1 MMNDYILEV
10 CVDSVESAL
19 SAKAGGATR
28 LELCANLIIG
38 GTTPGYTLFQ
48 QVQQETGLPIR
59 VLIRPRFG
67 DFLYTEYEYRQ
78 MCADIRIFAN
88 AGADGVVIGSLQ
100 ADGSLNEAQMRGMID
115 ATDGKCGITLHRA
128 FDVCA
133 DPIACYEK
141 AAELS
146 VDTILSSGQEGDART
161 GRELLRTLVR
171 MSEENRS
178 ASGEAQYSETSSIF
192 EDTAANHSPESDR
205 SLTGGP
211 TILVGAGVKADNI
224 AEIAA
229 TTGAHA
235 FHMSGKKMLSSG
247 MRYRNEHV
255 HMGLDGISEFE
266 LYRTDEE
273 EIRRAVEILKQI

>member
-1 MMNDYILEV
+1 MNDYILEV

-78 MCADIRIFAN
+78 MCADIRYFAN

-115 ATDGKCGITLHRA
+115 ATVGKCGITLHRA

-133 DPIACYEK
+133 EPIACYEK
-141 AAELS
+141 AAELG
-146 VDTILSSGQEGDART
+146 VDTILSSGQEGDAWT
-161 GRELLRTLVR
+161 GRELLRTLVQ
-171 MSEENRS
+171 MSEENRY
-178 ASGEAQYSETSSIF
+178 ASGEAQYSETSSAC
-192 EDTAANHSPESDR
+192 EDRAANHSPESDR
-205 SLTGGP
+205 SLTGGL

-229 TTGAHA
+229 MTGAHA
-235 FHMSGKKMLSSG
+235 FHMSGKKILSSG

-273 EIRRAVEILKQI
+273 EIRRAVEILKSLR

>member
-1 MMNDYILEV
+1 MMTDYILEV

-19 SAKAGGATR
+19 AAKAGGATR

-38 GTTPGYTLFQ
+38 GTTPGYTLFR
-48 QVQQETGLPIR
+48 QVQQETRLPIR

-67 DFLYTEYEYRQ
+67 DFLYTAYEYQQ
-78 MCADIRIFAN
+78 MCADIRFFAN

-100 ADGSLNEAQMRGMID
+100 ADGGLNEAQMHGMID
-115 ATDGKCGITLHRA
+115 ATDGRCGITLHRA

-141 AAELS
+141 AAELGI
-146 VDTILSSGQEGDART
+146 DTILSSGQEGDALA
-161 GRELLRTLVR
+161 GSELLRKLVQ
-171 MSEENRS
+171 MSEENGY
-178 ASGEAQYSETSSIF
+178 ASGEARYSETSF
-192 EDTAANHSPESDR
+192 ALEDAAAKHSPKTDR
-205 SLTGGP
+205 ILSGAP

-224 AEIAA
+224 AEIAGM
-229 TTGAHA
+229 TGAHA
-235 FHMSGKKMLSSG
+235 FHMSGKKILSSG

-266 LYRTDEE
+266 LYRTDEA
-273 EIRRAVEILKQI
+273 EIRRAVEILRCL

>member
-1 MMNDYILEV
+1 MNDYILEV

-19 SAKAGGATR
+19 AAKAGGATR

-78 MCADIRIFAN
+78 MCADIHYFAN

-115 ATDGKCGITLHRA
+115 ATDGRCGITLHRA

-141 AAELS
+141 AAELGI
-146 VDTILSSGQEGDART
+146 DTILSSGQEGDAQT
-161 GRELLRTLVR
+161 GSALLRKLVL
-171 MSEENRS
+171 MSEENHY
-178 ASGEAQYSETSSIF
+178 ASGEAQCSETSSAL
-192 EDTAANHSPESDR
+192 EDTAANHSPASDCI
-205 SLTGGP
+205 LTGGP

-229 TTGAHA
+229 ATSAYA
-235 FHMSGKKMLSSG
+235 FHMSGKKTLSSG
-247 MRYRNEHV
+247 MHYRNEHV